1 MPVYQY
7 EAKTTKGLF
16 VKGTID
22 VANES
27 AVIAALMKDNYF
39 PVKIKEYKKSEN
51 LSLSSLKKVSIK
63 DIAIFCKQFS
73 VIITAGISIMRG
85 LEIVKEQTE
94 NSKLKTALEE
104 VFNDV
109 QKGKNLSG
117 AMAKHTIFPSMLI
130 SMIEVG
136 EAAGTLDKILE
147 RMSDYYDKEYKLN
160 QKVKQALTYPSVVSI
175 FAVIVV
181 IFLVTKIIPIFV
193 GILTSNG
200 DNTLPLPTR
209 IILGISYGITHRW
222 WLILLIIA
230 AIILGLKSA
239 KKNSSFNNKLDGF
252 KLNMPIFGKINR
264 KIITSR
270 FARTFGILM
279 GSGVPLFESLLICSR
294 VIGNSV
300 VSDALDSTRE
310 EIKKGSGIGVT
321 LGKKKVFPVM
331 LTQMIKIGEES
342 GSLDNV
348 LAKTAEFYDSE
359 VETATNQLATL
370 IEPLIIVVLGFVVG
384 FIIIS
389 IILPMFQMYNSVGGA

>member
-7 EAKTTKGLF
+7 EAKTINGII
-16 VKGTID
+16 VKGMMD
-22 VANES
+22 VTNES
-27 AVIAALMKDNYF
+27 AVITALMKDNYF
-39 PVKIKEYKKSEN
+39 PVKIKEYKKSDN
-51 LSLSSLKKVSIK
+51 LSLSSIKKVTIK

-73 VIITAGISIMRG
+73 VVITAGINVMRG

-94 NSKLKTALEE
+94 NPKLKATLEE

-117 AMAKHTIFPSMLI
+117 AMGKHTLFPSMLI
-130 SMIEVG
+130 SMVEVG

-147 RMSDYYDKEYKLN
+147 RMADYYDKEYKLN
-160 QKVKQALTYPSVVSI
+160 QKIKQALTYPVVVSVC
-175 FAVIVV
+175 AVAVV
-181 IFLVTKIIPIFV
+181 IFLVTKVIPIFV

-200 DNTLPLPTR
+200 ENTLPLPTR
-209 IILGISYGITHRW
+209 IVLGISYGITHMW

-230 AIILGLKSA
+230 LIVFGFKSA

-294 VIGNSV
+294 VIGNTV
-300 VSDALDSTRE
+300 VSEALDSTRE
-310 EIKKGSGIGVT
+310 EIKKGSGIGAT

-370 IEPLIIVVLGFVVG
+370 IEPIIIVVLGFIVA

-389 IILPMFQMYNSVGGA
+389 IMLPMFQMYNSIK

>member
-7 EAKTTKGLF
+7 EAKAMNGII
-16 VKGTID
+16 VKGMMD
-22 VANES
+22 VTNES
-27 AVIAALMKDNYF
+27 AVITALMKDNYF
-39 PVKIKEYKKSEN
+39 PVKIKEYKKSDN
-51 LSLSSLKKVSIK
+51 LSISSIKKVTIK

-73 VIITAGISIMRG
+73 VVITAGINVMRG

-94 NSKLKTALEE
+94 NPKLKATLEE

-117 AMAKHTIFPSMLI
+117 AMGKHTLFPSMLI
-130 SMIEVG
+130 SMVEVG
-136 EAAGTLDKILE
+136 EVAGTLDKILE
-147 RMSDYYDKEYKLN
+147 RMADYYDKEYKLN
-160 QKVKQALTYPSVVSI
+160 QKIKQALTYPVVVSVC
-175 FAVIVV
+175 AVAVV
-181 IFLVTKIIPIFV
+181 IFLVTKVIPIFV

-200 DNTLPLPTR
+200 ENTLPLPTR
-209 IILGISYGITHRW
+209 IVLGVSYGITHMW

-230 AIILGLKSA
+230 LIVFCFKSA

-300 VSDALDSTRE
+300 VSEALDSTRE

-370 IEPLIIVVLGFVVG
+370 IEPIIIVILGFIVA

-389 IILPMFQMYNSVGGA
+389 IMLPMFQMYNSIK

>member
-7 EAKTTKGLF
+7 EAKTTTGTI
-16 VKGTID
+16 VKGTMD

-27 AVIAALMKDNYF
+27 AVISALMKNQNF
-39 PVKIKEYKKSEN
+39 PVKIKEYKKSDN
-51 LSLSSLKKVSIK
+51 LSLSSIKKVSIK

-73 VIITAGISIMRG
+73 VVITAGISVMRG

-94 NSKLKTALEE
+94 NPKMKATLEE

-109 QKGKNLSG
+109 QKGKSLSG
-117 AMAKHTIFPSMLI
+117 AMAKHTVFPTMLI
-130 SMIEVG
+130 SMVEVG
-136 EAAGTLDKILE
+136 EASGTLDKILE
-147 RMSDYYDKEYKLN
+147 RMADYYDKEYKLN
-160 QKVKQALTYPSVVSI
+160 QKVRQALTYPVIVSI
-175 FAVIVV
+175 FAVLVV
-181 IFLVTKIIPIFV
+181 IFLIMKVIPIFV
-193 GILTSNG
+193 GMLTSNG

-209 IILGISYGITHRW
+209 IILGVNYGFTHW
-222 WLILLIIA
+222 WWFILFIIA
-230 AIILGLKSA
+230 SIIFGFKSA
-239 KKNSSFNNKLDGF
+239 RKNSSFNNKLDRF

-294 VIGNSV
+294 VVGNSV
-300 VSDALDSTRE
+300 VSEALDSTRE
-310 EIKKGSGIGVT
+310 EIKRGSGIGDT
-321 LGKKKVFPVM
+321 LGKKKIFPVM

-348 LAKTAEFYDSE
+348 LGKTAEFYDSE

-370 IEPLIIVVLGFVVG
+370 IEPIIIVILGFVVA

-389 IILPMFQMYNSVGGA
+389 IMLPMLQVYNSIQ